1 MKKQLLLFAM
11 ILLPLVASADP
22 VEINGIYYDLI
33 TEGNTAVVISNPN
46 KYTGNITI
54 PEYVKYN
61 DIDYSVIS
69 IGNDAFYDC
78 TELSSITIPNSVT
91 SIGERAF
98 SNCENLVS
106 IDIPNGVTI
115 ISPKAFQNCRKLKH
129 VKIPKSLKYIYGN
142 AFKGCY
148 APIESVEIE
157 DLESWLNIYFEN
169 PSCNPLLRGG
179 LLYENGVV
187 VEDLVIP
194 ENITSIGSSVL
205 YGCGSIKTLTLH
217 SKVESIGAYA
227 FMCNN
232 ISKVYCH
239 AEKIPQTGDNLFGD
253 ITNATLYV
261 PESSIMEYMTNEP
274 WCYFGNIFTLSGEDP
289 SVNIT
294 DVNNNLNCSV
304 DWNGSQASSVT
315 PWGSNYARGVNAT
328 IYNFSNVNI
337 TVTQID
343 AYINDYPIG
352 SIPDFEQTL
361 IEGGSNKTFSF
372 SVTNNYAMPSTL
384 PWLKIHYK
392 IIRKEFIKDS
402 REPGT
407 TNISEG
413 LINDN
418 AQDIEVYSIDGRKL
432 DKPQRGLN
440 IIRTSNGKTKKV
452 VIK

>member
-1 MKKQLLLFAM
+1 
-11 ILLPLVASADP
+11 
-22 VEINGIYYDLI
+22 
-33 TEGNTAVVISNPN
+33 
-46 KYTGNITI
+46 
-54 PEYVKYN
+54 
-61 DIDYSVIS
+61 
-69 IGNDAFYDC
+69 
-78 TELSSITIPNSVT
+78 
-91 SIGERAF
+91 
-98 SNCENLVS
+98 
-106 IDIPNGVTI
+106 
-115 ISPKAFQNCRKLKH
+115 
-129 VKIPKSLKYIYGN
+129 
-142 AFKGCY
+142 
-148 APIESVEIE
+148 
-157 DLESWLNIYFEN
+157 
-169 PSCNPLLRGG
+169 
-179 LLYENGVV
+179 
-187 VEDLVIP
+187 
-194 ENITSIGSSVL
+194 
-205 YGCGSIKTLTLH
+205 
-217 SKVESIGAYA
+217 
-227 FMCNN
+227 
-232 ISKVYCH
+232 
-239 AEKIPQTGDNLFGD
+239 
-253 ITNATLYV
+253 
-261 PESSIMEYMTNEP
+261 MEYMTKEP

-289 SVNIT
+289 CVNIT

-440 IIRTSNGKTKKV
+440 IIRTSNGKTKKIV
-452 VIK
+452 MK